1 MNNFKAMCGK
11 YFDLDGLNYHYID
24 EGSGDPVV
32 MIHGNPSWSI
42 YYRHLVSALKEKN
55 RCIVVDHIGC
65 GLSDKPSIEK
75 YDYRLK
81 SRVDNLDCL
90 LDHLNTTDNITLV
103 VHDWGGMIGMNYAT
117 RYPERIKRLVVL
129 NTSAFRLPD
138 NKKLPLGLWI
148 CRNTILGKLLVR
160 GGNAFA
166 RGAAWVGCKRNKMSK
181 QMRDAYCKPYDS
193 WRNRIATHLF
203 VKDIPL
209 SAADPSWST
218 VIETEN
224 GLDQFVD
231 TPMLICWG
239 MKDFCFDER
248 FLKLWQA
255 QFPKAQVELFD
266 DCGHYILEDAT
277 DEVIAHIES
286 FININP
292 IKRVHSDAS

>member
-1 MNNFKAMCGK
+1 M
-11 YFDLDGLNYHYID
+11 DYHYLD
-24 EGSGDPVV
+24 EGSGDPIV

-42 YYRHLVSALKEKN
+42 YYRHLISALKDKH
-55 RCIVVDHIGC
+55 RCIAVDHIGC
-65 GLSDKPSIEK
+65 GLSQKPSLDA

-81 SRVDNLDCL
+81 TRVEDLDRLLNNLGV
-90 LDHLNTTDNITLV
+90 TDNITLV
-103 VHDWGGMIGMNYAT
+103 VHDWGGMIGMNYAV
-117 RYPERIKRLVVL
+117 RYPKRIKRLVIL
-129 NTSAFRLPD
+129 NTSAFRLPY

-148 CRNTILGKLLVR
+148 CRNTIMGKLLVR
-160 GGNAFA
+160 GVNAFA
-166 RGAAWVGCKRNKMSK
+166 RGAAWVGCKRNKMPKSL
-181 QMRDAYCKPYDS
+181 RDAYCKPYDS

-218 VIETEN
+218 VLETEN
-224 GLDQFVD
+224 GLDKFID

-255 QFPKAQVELFD
+255 QFPNAQVEQFE
-266 DCGHYILEDAT
+266 DCGHYILEDAK

-292 IKRVHSDAS
+292 IKSVLSDAS